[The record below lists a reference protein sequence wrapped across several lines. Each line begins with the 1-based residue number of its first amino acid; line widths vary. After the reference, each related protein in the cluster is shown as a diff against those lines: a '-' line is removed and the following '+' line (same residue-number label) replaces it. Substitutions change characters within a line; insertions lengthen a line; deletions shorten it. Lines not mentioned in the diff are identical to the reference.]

1 MSQKLNKKGLRT
13 AYVSTV
19 IGIVMVL
26 FITGIVAWF
35 VLGINHLKNNKIE
48 TFEIDLFFDKSVS
61 VLELEVI
68 EQDLKNKRYVNTSL
82 YRSSEEAWEVLMTEV
97 NDADLSVID
106 NENPLDQSVIITLK
120 KDYFNLDSVQQIE
133 KELMTQYQGQLKE
146 VSYRDEIF
154 QELNVNLQKM
164 IYFILL
170 IAVMLL
176 FVAIGMI
183 NNTIRLALYSKR
195 FLIKTM
201 QLVGATPGFI
211 RRPFI
216 FSAIGQALISGLIAG
231 CLVLGFLLLIERYDA
246 VFLEMTDLMLF
257 LPVMGF
263 ILILG
268 ILITVF
274 STYFALRKYLRM
286 NLDNLY

>member
-1 MSQKLNKKGLRT
+1 MSQKSNKKGLRT

-68 EQDLKNKRYVNTSL
+68 EQDLKNKRYVNTSF

-133 KELMTQYQGQLKE
+133 KELIAQYQGQLKE